1 MMSNKL
7 DINAVVQLLG
17 MLGIIISLIF
27 VGLEMRQ
34 SQRIAIAGQYQAR
47 AAMNAASIQA
57 AIEAGIDFSA
67 QSGLSQSNLTPEEQV
82 QQRNFTNLAY
92 TRIENDFYQYQQ
104 GLIDE
109 ETWEKKLFS
118 IRSWYNNCDLREV
131 WERRSQFFT
140 NDLIDLIKSDEV
152 EC

>member
-1 MMSNKL
+1 MSNKL

-47 AAMNAASIQA
+47 AAMNAASLQA

-109 ETWEKKLFS
+109 ETWGKKLFS

>member
-1 MMSNKL
+1 MSNKL

-92 TRIENDFYQYQQ
+92 TRIENDYYQYQQ

-118 IRSWYNNCDLREV
+118 IRSWYNNCDLRGI

>member
-1 MMSNKL
+1 MSNKL

-92 TRIENDFYQYQQ
+92 TRIENDYYQYQQ

-118 IRSWYNNCDLREV
+118 IRSWYNNCDLRGV

-140 NDLIDLIKSDEV
+140 SDLIDLIKSEEV
-152 EC
+152 DC

>member
-1 MMSNKL
+1 MSNKR

-57 AIEAGIDFSA
+57 AIEAGVDFSA

-92 TRIENDFYQYQQ
+92 TRIENDYYQYQQ
-104 GLIDE
+104 RLIDQ

-118 IRSWYNNCDLREV
+118 IRAWYRNCDLREV
-131 WERRSQFFT
+131 WEQRSQFFT
-140 NDLIDLIKSDEV
+140 SDLIDLIKSEEI

>member
-1 MMSNKL
+1 MSKKL
-7 DINAVVQLLG
+7 VINAVVQLLG

-67 QSGLSQSNLTPEEQV
+67 QSRLSQSNLTSEEQV
-82 QQRNFTNLAY
+82 QQRNFTNLAN
-92 TRIENDFYQYQQ
+92 TRIENDYYQYQL

-109 ETWEKKLFS
+109 ETWEKNYSLS
-118 IRSWYNNCDLREV
+118 GPGITIAICAGYGRE
-131 WERRSQFFT
+131 
-140 NDLIDLIKSDEV
+140 EV
-152 EC
+152 NSSPMI

>member
-1 MMSNKL
+1 MSKKL

-92 TRIENDFYQYQQ
+92 TRIENDYYQYQQ

-118 IRSWYNNCDLREV
+118 IRSWYNNCDLRGV

-140 NDLIDLIKSDEV
+140 SDLIDLIKSEEV
-152 EC
+152 DC

>member
-1 MMSNKL
+1 MSKKL
-7 DINAVVQLLG
+7 VINAVVQLLG

-67 QSGLSQSNLTPEEQV
+67 QSRLSQSNLTSEEQV
-82 QQRNFTNLAY
+82 QQRNFTNLAN
-92 TRIENDFYQYQQ
+92 TRIENDYYQYQL

-109 ETWEKKLFS
+109 ETWEKNYSLS
-118 IRSWYNNCDLREV
+118 GPGITIVICAGYGRE
-131 WERRSQFFT
+131 
-140 NDLIDLIKSDEV
+140 EV
-152 EC
+152 NSSPMI

>member
-92 TRIENDFYQYQQ
+92 TRIENDYYQYQQ

-118 IRSWYNNCDLREV
+118 IRSWYNNCDLRGV

-140 NDLIDLIKSDEV
+140 NDLIDLIKSEEV
-152 EC
+152 DC

>member
-1 MMSNKL
+1 MSNKL

-47 AAMNAASIQA
+47 AAMNAASLQA

-67 QSGLSQSNLTPEEQV
+67 QSGLSQSNLTSEEQV

-92 TRIENDFYQYQQ
+92 TRIDNDYYQYQQ

-109 ETWEKKLFS
+109 ETWRKKLFS
-118 IRSWYNNCDLREV
+118 IKSWYNNCDLREV

>member
-1 MMSNKL
+1 MSNKR

-57 AIEAGIDFSA
+57 AIEAGIDFNA

-92 TRIENDFYQYQQ
+92 TRIENDYYQYQQ

-118 IRSWYNNCDLREV
+118 IRSWYNNCDLRGV

-140 NDLIDLIKSDEV
+140 TDLIDLIKSEAVD
-152 EC
+152 C

>member
-1 MMSNKL
+1 MSNKR

-57 AIEAGIDFSA
+57 AIEAGIDFSG
-67 QSGLSQSNLTPEEQV
+67 QSSLSQSNLTPEEQV

-92 TRIENDFYQYQQ
+92 TRIENDYYQYQQ

-109 ETWEKKLFS
+109 ETWGKKLFS
-118 IRSWYNNCDLREV
+118 IRSWYNNCDLRGV
-131 WERRSQFFT
+131 WERRSQYFT
-140 NDLIDLIKSDEV
+140 NDLIDLIKSEEV

>member
-1 MMSNKL
+1 MSNKR

-57 AIEAGIDFSA
+57 AIEAGIDFNA
-67 QSGLSQSNLTPEEQV
+67 QSGLSQSNLTSEEQV

-92 TRIENDFYQYQQ
+92 TRIENDYYQYQQ

-109 ETWEKKLFS
+109 ETWGKNYSLS
-118 IRSWYNNCDLREV
+118 GPGITIAICARYGRE
-131 WERRSQFFT
+131 
-140 NDLIDLIKSDEV
+140 EV
-152 EC
+152 NSSPII

>member
-1 MMSNKL
+1 MSNKL

-92 TRIENDFYQYQQ
+92 TRIENDYYQYQQ
-104 GLIDE
+104 RLIDE
-109 ETWEKKLFS
+109 ETWKK
-118 IRSWYNNCDLREV
+118 NCFLSGLGTETVICVGYGSKEV
-131 WERRSQFFT
+131 NS
-140 NDLIDLIKSDEV
+140 SPMV
-152 EC
+152 

>member
-1 MMSNKL
+1 MSNKL

-67 QSGLSQSNLTPEEQV
+67 QSRLSQSNLTSEEQV

-92 TRIENDFYQYQQ
+92 TRIENDYYQYQQ

-109 ETWEKKLFS
+109 ETWEKNYSLS
-118 IRSWYNNCDLREV
+118 GPGITIAICARYGRE
-131 WERRSQFFT
+131 
-140 NDLIDLIKSDEV
+140 EV
-152 EC
+152 NSSPMI

>member
-67 QSGLSQSNLTPEEQV
+67 QSGLSQSNLTSEEQV

-92 TRIENDFYQYQQ
+92 TRIENDYYQYQQ
-104 GLIDE
+104 RLIDE

-118 IRSWYNNCDLREV
+118 IRPWYRNCDLCGV
-131 WERRSQFFT
+131 WEQRSQFFT
-140 NDLIDLIKSDEV
+140 SDLIDLIKSEEV

>member
-1 MMSNKL
+1 MSNKL

-92 TRIENDFYQYQQ
+92 TRIENDYYQYQQ

-118 IRSWYNNCDLREV
+118 IRSWYNNCDLRGV

-140 NDLIDLIKSDEV
+140 NDLIDLIKSEEV

>member
-1 MMSNKL
+1 MSNKR
-7 DINAVVQLLG
+7 DINGVVQLLG

-47 AAMNAASIQA
+47 AAMNAATIQA

-67 QSGLSQSNLTPEEQV
+67 QSGLSKSNLSLEEQV

-104 GLIDE
+104 KLIDE

-118 IRSWYNNCDLREV
+118 IRSWYKNCDLRGV
-131 WERRSQFFT
+131 WEQRSQFFT
-140 NDLIDLIKSDEV
+140 NDLIDLIKSEEV

>member
-1 MMSNKL
+1 MSNKL

-67 QSGLSQSNLTPEEQV
+67 QSRLSQSNLTSEEQV

-92 TRIENDFYQYQQ
+92 TRIENDYYQYQQ

-118 IRSWYNNCDLREV
+118 IRSWYNNCDLRGI

>member
-1 MMSNKL
+1 MSNKL

-57 AIEAGIDFSA
+57 AIYKTFLKISEIVK
-67 QSGLSQSNLTPEEQV
+67 N
-82 QQRNFTNLAY
+82 
-92 TRIENDFYQYQQ
+92 
-104 GLIDE
+104 
-109 ETWEKKLFS
+109 
-118 IRSWYNNCDLREV
+118 
-131 WERRSQFFT
+131 
-140 NDLIDLIKSDEV
+140 
-152 EC
+152 

>member
-1 MMSNKL
+1 MSKKL
-7 DINAVVQLLG
+7 VINAVVQLLG

-67 QSGLSQSNLTPEEQV
+67 QSRLSQSNLTSEEQV

-92 TRIENDFYQYQQ
+92 TRIENDYYQYQQ

-118 IRSWYNNCDLREV
+118 IRSWYNNCDLRGI

>member
-92 TRIENDFYQYQQ
+92 TRIENDYYQYQQ

>member
-1 MMSNKL
+1 MSNKL

-67 QSGLSQSNLTPEEQV
+67 QSRLSQSNLTSEEQV

-92 TRIENDFYQYQQ
+92 TRIENDYYQYQQ

-109 ETWEKKLFS
+109 ETWRKKLFS
-118 IRSWYNNCDLREV
+118 IKSWYNNCDLREV